1 MIMKRHSFFQK
12 ELFSHNKYFSV
23 NDQNVHRLANEIYKV
38 VYDLSVGDFENFF
51 HFRNKYTLH
60 IPLINTELKGKNS
73 ISLVRQLGMLF

>member
-38 VYDLSVGDFENFF
+38 DYDLSVGDFENFF